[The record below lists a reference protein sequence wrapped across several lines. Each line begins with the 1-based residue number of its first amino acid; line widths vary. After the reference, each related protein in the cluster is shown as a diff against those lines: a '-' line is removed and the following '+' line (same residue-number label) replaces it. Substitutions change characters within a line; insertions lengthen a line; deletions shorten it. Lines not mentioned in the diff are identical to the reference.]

1 MPTKV
6 RLRTDLKDR
15 RYTVRVDGAMQ
26 LWIEQQAAAGGSR
39 GGQEFIRRVLERE
52 KNGRNTAF
60 DSLESKLAAT
70 LGRQAQAL
78 ETVRNEGLANHATI
92 LALAQLILSTVPL
105 PGKDNRL
112 ILEAN
117 FAKRYAQFLQSIGI
131 GLRTTFAESLQQ
143 VIEES
148 IEAAE
153 DAKY

>member
-1 MPTKV
+1 MPTKA

>member
-1 MPTKV
+1 MPTKA

-70 LGRQAQAL
+70 LARQAQAL

>member
-1 MPTKV
+1 MPTKA

-52 KNGRNTAF
+52 RNGRNTAF

>member
-1 MPTKV
+1 MLTKA

-26 LWIEQQAAAGGSR
+26 LWIEQQASAGGSR

-131 GLRTTFAESLQQ
+131 GLRATFAESLQQ
-143 VIEES
+143 LIEES
-148 IEAAE
+148 IETAE

>member
-1 MPTKV
+1 MSTKV

-26 LWIEQQAAAGGSR
+26 LWIEQQAVAGGSR

>member
-1 MPTKV
+1 MPTKA

-26 LWIEQQAAAGGSR
+26 RWIEEQAAAGGSR

>member
-1 MPTKV
+1 MPSKARV
-6 RLRTDLKDR
+6 RTDLKDR
-15 RYTVRVDGAMQ
+15 RYTVRVDEATQ
-26 LWIEQQAAAGGSR
+26 LWIEHQAAAGGSK
-39 GGQEFIRRVLERE
+39 GGQDFIRRVLKRE
-52 KNGRNTAF
+52 KSGRNAAF

-70 LGRQAQAL
+70 LDRQAQAL

-92 LALAQLILSTVPL
+92 LALAQLILCTVPL

-117 FAKRYAQFLQSIGI
+117 FAKRYAEFLQSVGI

-143 VIEES
+143 LIEES

-153 DAKY
+153 DAE

>member
-1 MPTKV
+1 MPTKA

-70 LGRQAQAL
+70 LGRQAQVL